1 MPNIRLLSFKSHR
14 RHYTTIFT
22 CLVQKMPDD
31 ENIFKCKCPRS
42 LWQSCSRVHVIIHR
56 DRTTP
61 RQQSPAML
69 EHLWLTIAVYCLP
82 CVFLLHWLE
91 SHNKLAAKAF
101 SGRWNG
107 QRSPERL
114 LEKARVCQE
123 KSSVLLS
130 LNMESWEDIQLEI

>member
-1 MPNIRLLSFKSHR
+1 MMKIFLSVSVRGVFGSPVAVFMLSFTVTGPH
-14 RHYTTIFT
+14 
-22 CLVQKMPDD
+22 
-31 ENIFKCKCPRS
+31 
-42 LWQSCSRVHVIIHR
+42 HV
-56 DRTTP
+56 
-61 RQQSPAML
+61 ML

-107 QRSPERL
+107 QRCPERL